1 MSQWCRSAL
10 CDHPMPALTD
20 NWSHGAA
27 SRHTIAPISHSR
39 PSPRS
44 RSYYLFSVPLTVGG
58 WYTNVSN
65 TYSRMRTI
73 TGQPSASSSA
83 ECSRD
88 KLPFSFVRGQD
99 STMWDIVWVSPQ
111 RHRSDTPTD
120 RQTDN
125 AHRHKPRLCI
135 ALRGNKTS
143 VRPLRRSEMRSAGG
157 SGGALR
163 RLTVTSPTWPTERER
178 RHGRTRRH
186 QIRQHDAI
194 HTYTQTQTYRET
206 GTETVQRDRQR
217 VSSRSA
223 NVYATDQT
231 GLH

>member
-1 MSQWCRSAL
+1 MTTRQKEQIQNLRLLGGGSNKNRCNFVWKSL
-10 CDHPMPALTD
+10 LIFYFSMPPFNFSFTFMLTMLQ
-20 NWSHGAA
+20 
-27 SRHTIAPISHSR
+27 P
-39 PSPRS
+39 
-44 RSYYLFSVPLTVGG
+44 
-58 WYTNVSN
+58 WYFW
-65 TYSRMRTI
+65 
-73 TGQPSASSSA
+73 SSSSRISEET

-178 RHGRTRRH
+178 RHRRTRRH